1 MYSQRLQKVNAIGSD
16 SDMKKKVTPSTKGE
30 NLSMS
35 TIRLNLFGIT
45 MLAFVLL
52 ALAVA
57 PTVGEASV
65 KVTVTPEEVYA
76 GDIVDVTVTYEITAN
91 FVERL
96 ASNDDDYDEDDAF
109 DFPADGDP
117 TLTITLP
124 TGWTAAYSN
133 TVSLGD
139 SPSFGT
145 TPLARAP
152 RENPNTTSYIVVK
165 KVFQNIRVYD
175 GDTISVTEVE
185 VDLMDSDDELALK
198 KGNKIIVEYHN
209 VRVPGTLP
217 ETDTVSVTIT
227 DARRIDVDGTST
239 PIDYGSMASSKVEIT
254 VEQFESVGDDGEV
267 LGKVSVT
274 PAEVVG
280 GDSIDLVIEYTSTDI
295 IAREASGAATADDGM
310 SSHARI
316 RVALPTGWGPVPGD
330 PTNILPAF
338 NDEISTARSTGM
350 PYVQAKGS
358 SGVKFARNP
367 DGKERVGG
375 ALVALSTMYDSTDT
389 DNHHWVITIDVD
401 EMTRNKTVTLTV
413 YNLIVGQL
421 LARDGST
428 TLRRV
433 NRNDELN
440 ADELMKH
447 VEIEVHTQ
455 NYVLSPHELITG
467 ALPDFSLSV
476 LPVVDAKYPKPKV
489 VSDEE
494 GSDDQFPTI
503 SIVRKKLGELAVSPK
518 ATTAGALEDFEID
531 YKVTRALESEDIIEI
546 RLPKGWAAPT
556 LADPVNKKPA
566 DVTDATPSYAYLSG
580 SGAADAG
587 LKLIGDDGTS
597 FTSANLLDGDG
608 EETPTAGDAREAGW
622 IVQIELGSSVSVG
635 RTITL
640 HYNNVEVQ
648 RELTTDDAPARI
660 EIYSGTPL
668 EDEDPNDGVDESEY
682 PPQYPAGVA
691 KDATKDVTVD
701 YAANGSGMVTFDLA
715 VGGSVTDTG
724 KPISNSSASIP
735 AGIEKDDERVL
746 VITFEPVGN
755 MGTGKFEIR
764 IPPSWGELTADDVD
778 TQWDDTPTL
787 SGPGK
792 RTVTVDLPDE
802 FGVDDTDAEVIT
814 LENIVVP
821 NVHGPVEFR
830 ARSMNV
836 DATRLAVLSPVPE
849 AAVGNIVA
857 ARDSVAVKITP
868 SAAYINDDN
877 VDFEFTLT
885 AAGPMHD
892 GEIQIKM
899 PEGITVL
906 QMDAP
911 GDPNY
916 IRKVSPSVKGVT
928 VEPKEE
934 DVEIILVK
942 TGELNEG
949 GTIRVRLENVDLTG
963 FDPVDFEDG
972 SGVETQFAVDLRT
985 RAKIDPDDEDK
996 VNIASYEPIQNE
1008 DNTRSIVGGMIR
1020 TVAGSG
1026 MVAISPPTVNQG
1038 SRSVDIKIVFT
1049 ATTDFTEQ
1057 VLKIVRP
1064 SEIVTDLQE
1073 EKSSDDGHV
1082 DSSTKSKL
1090 DSDVDADD
1098 RLVINTG
1105 GDTITWDNVSLKKGE
1120 EFITVITEV
1129 DIQEDTGEAQWAVS
1143 LGGKA
1148 LPATDN
1154 PPMHIVGTTRGAVVF
1169 EVVDD
1174 DGFSV
1179 TNPEYNASSLESIRF
1194 SFTTANTVILPGG
1207 HLRLTLPAEW
1217 NRPSVTER
1225 TGYATVSI
1233 VTTDDDDKEEFV
1245 SMIPGKDDD
1254 NPGEELIL
1262 RTSNRDIIITV
1273 GEEGELNQDSDP
1285 IIIRYGDSTDAKKY
1299 PVKISSSAVG
1309 TSSKEDDGLSIKGYY
1324 KATDE
1329 RGFRESSAGT
1339 IRADVINVVDGSGT
1353 ATLETSGAVRAGSSK
1368 NKVTVTFTGQGTM
1381 DGGAVR
1387 LTIPAGWGPMQDDP
1401 LERNYIEVD
1410 TSSRASL
1417 DDPDVEIVDGG
1428 LAIEVNLETFGMGDT
1443 LTFTYGG
1450 GSGDRDTDRGA
1461 EAQAEIDEA
1470 TFTLETD
1477 GSTGGGFEEITDEDS
1492 LEQLTFEVE
1501 GAASGS
1507 GEGEFVIMENKSGEA
1522 LYDGDT
1528 DVDDKMRQVHA
1539 GDDGTYIVF
1548 TYTPSETIADGQL
1561 RFTVPSTWT
1570 PPQEDST
1577 GDPGYTYLKPIGD
1590 AVVTNEVFSKATQ
1603 SVIADISLSL
1613 DDQVEIHYGA
1623 HDTENGGAVAPAKVL
1638 SGRSSQFTIAIKGT
1652 AEDTGFQSIDGE
1664 NLAVRVRV
1672 QRSGGGMAEVSPMT
1686 VNAGDM
1692 MREITITYTAEGQI
1706 DAGQLRLTIPGT
1718 AEDWDAPMSSN
1729 VMVEGGGVSDADVKR
1744 AGDYTEAELTALAT
1758 AAAAD
1763 GDLEL
1768 GDMDVIVDNVA
1779 LAGGEMVVF
1788 TYTAAMVQG
1797 TTGDADFAVAF
1808 NGGDGPG
1815 TDIMVVD
1822 KSMTT
1827 VMVEEAAPG
1836 SGTAVAMTGGIVKPG
1851 TTGNTLTFTYTVAGE
1866 AFYPSDVRVV
1876 VPDGWT
1882 PPASRNDYTVMHER
1896 DGDPVL
1902 DEVEPKDPAD
1912 GAMIARVVDGESVI
1926 GGDQIIFTFEDVTAP
1941 ADADSYEFEVIFR
1954 EQAIATSPMVIVQD
1968 AEASKL
1974 DIEAPGQSFGRCRC
1988 CPR

>member
-1 MYSQRLQKVNAIGSD
+1 M
-16 SDMKKKVTPSTKGE
+16 
-30 NLSMS
+30 
-35 TIRLNLFGIT
+35 
-45 MLAFVLL
+45 
-52 ALAVA
+52 
-57 PTVGEASV
+57 
-65 KVTVTPEEVYA
+65 
-76 GDIVDVTVTYEITAN
+76 
-91 FVERL
+91 
-96 ASNDDDYDEDDAF
+96 
-109 DFPADGDP
+109 
-117 TLTITLP
+117 
-124 TGWTAAYSN
+124 
-133 TVSLGD
+133 
-139 SPSFGT
+139 
-145 TPLARAP
+145 
-152 RENPNTTSYIVVK
+152 
-165 KVFQNIRVYD
+165 
-175 GDTISVTEVE
+175 
-185 VDLMDSDDELALK
+185 
-198 KGNKIIVEYHN
+198 
-209 VRVPGTLP
+209 
-217 ETDTVSVTIT
+217 
-227 DARRIDVDGTST
+227 
-239 PIDYGSMASSKVEIT
+239 
-254 VEQFESVGDDGEV
+254 
-267 LGKVSVT
+267 
-274 PAEVVG
+274 
-280 GDSIDLVIEYTSTDI
+280 
-295 IAREASGAATADDGM
+295 
-310 SSHARI
+310 
-316 RVALPTGWGPVPGD
+316 
-330 PTNILPAF
+330 
-338 NDEISTARSTGM
+338 
-350 PYVQAKGS
+350 
-358 SGVKFARNP
+358 VKFA
-367 DGKERVGG
+367 
-375 ALVALSTMYDSTDT
+375 
-389 DNHHWVITIDVD
+389 
-401 EMTRNKTVTLTV
+401 
-413 YNLIVGQL
+413 LI
-421 LARDGST
+421 
-428 TLRRV
+428 
-433 NRNDELN
+433 
-440 ADELMKH
+440 
-447 VEIEVHTQ
+447 
-455 NYVLSPHELITG
+455 
-467 ALPDFSLSV
+467 
-476 LPVVDAKYPKPKV
+476 
-489 VSDEE
+489 
-494 GSDDQFPTI
+494 
-503 SIVRKKLGELAVSPK
+503 
-518 ATTAGALEDFEID
+518 
-531 YKVTRALESEDIIEI
+531 
-546 RLPKGWAAPT
+546 
-556 LADPVNKKPA
+556 
-566 DVTDATPSYAYLSG
+566 
-580 SGAADAG
+580 
-587 LKLIGDDGTS
+587 
-597 FTSANLLDGDG
+597 
-608 EETPTAGDAREAGW
+608 
-622 IVQIELGSSVSVG
+622 
-635 RTITL
+635 
-640 HYNNVEVQ
+640 NV
-648 RELTTDDAPARI
+648 
-660 EIYSGTPL
+660 
-668 EDEDPNDGVDESEY
+668 PN
-682 PPQYPAGVA
+682 
-691 KDATKDVTVD
+691 
-701 YAANGSGMVTFDLA
+701 
-715 VGGSVTDTG
+715 VTDTG
-724 KPISNSSASIP
+724 EPISNSSASIP
-735 AGIEKDDERVL
+735 AGIEKDDEREL
-746 VITFEPVGN
+746 LITFTPVGN
-755 MGTGKFEIR
+755 MGPGKFEIR
-764 IPPSWGELTADDVD
+764 IPPSWGELTADDVSS
-778 TQWDDTPTL
+778 QWDDTPTL
-787 SGPGK
+787 SGSGK

-802 FGVDDTDAEVIT
+802 FGVDDEGEVIT

-836 DATRLAVLSPVPE
+836 DGTRLAVLSPVPK
-849 AAVGNIVA
+849 AAVGNIEA

-892 GEIQIKM
+892 SEIRIKM
-899 PEGITVL
+899 PEGITGL
-906 QMDAP
+906 QMDAD
-911 GDPNY
+911 GSSDPNY

-928 VEPKEE
+928 AEPEE
-934 DVEIILVK
+934 GDDVEVILVK

-963 FDPVDFEDG
+963 FDPADFPSED

-985 RAKIDPDDEDK
+985 RAVIEDEENTADY
-996 VNIASYEPIQNE
+996 VEILNE
-1008 DNTRSIVGGMIR
+1008 DNTRSIEGGMIR

-1026 MVAISPPTVNQG
+1026 MVAINPAPVNQG

-1057 VLKIVRP
+1057 VLEIVRP

-1073 EKSSDDGHV
+1073 EKGSDDGHV

-1098 RLVINTG
+1098 RLVITG
-1105 GDTITWDNVSLKKGE
+1105 GNTITWDNVTLKKGE

-1154 PPMHIVGTTRGAVVF
+1154 PPVDIVGTTREAVVF

-1194 SFTTANTVILPGG
+1194 SFTTANTVILPDG

-1217 NRPSVTER
+1217 NRPSVTDR

-1233 VTTDDDDKEEFV
+1233 VTTDADGEEEFV
-1245 SMIPGKDDD
+1245 SMIPGEDDD

-1285 IIIRYGDSTDAKKY
+1285 VIIRYGDSTDATKY

-1309 TSSKEDDGLSIKGYY
+1309 TPSKEDDGLSIRGYY

-1329 RGFRESSAGT
+1329 RGFRERSAGT
-1339 IRADVINVVDGSGT
+1339 IWADVINVVDGSGT
-1353 ATLETSGAVRAGSSK
+1353 ATLETSGTVRAGSSK

-1410 TSSRASL
+1410 TSSGASL

-1477 GSTGGGFEEITDEDS
+1477 GATGGGFEEITDEDS
-1492 LEQLTFEVE
+1492 LTQLTFEVE

-1570 PPQEDST
+1570 PPQEDAT
-1577 GDPGYTYLKPIGD
+1577 GDPGYTQLKPIGD
-1590 AVVTNEVFSKATQ
+1590 AVVTNEVFSEATG
-1603 SVIADISLSL
+1603 SVTADIILSL
-1613 DDQVEIHYGA
+1613 DDKVEIHYGS

-1652 AEDTGFQSIDGE
+1652 AGETGFQSIDGE
-1664 NLAVRVRV
+1664 NLAVRVRA

-1692 MREITITYTAEGQI
+1692 MRKITITYTAEGQI
-1706 DAGQLRLTIPGT
+1706 DAGQLRLTIP
-1718 AEDWDAPMSSN
+1718 ADWPAPTSEN
-1729 VMVEGGGVSDADVKR
+1729 VMVEGGAVSDADVRR
-1744 AGDYTEAELTALAT
+1744 AGDYTEAELTALAE

-1797 TTGDADFAVAF
+1797 TTDEADFAVAF

-1836 SGTAVAMTGGIVKPG
+1836 SGTATAMTGGIVKPG

-1902 DEVEPKDPAD
+1902 DAVEPKDPAD

-1941 ADADSYEFEVIFR
+1941 ADADSYEFEVTFR
-1954 EQAIATSPMVIVQD
+1954 EQAIATSPMVIVQS
-1968 AEASKL
+1968 EVASKL
-1974 DIEAPGQSFGRCRC
+1974 VIDAPDTVVGDVSGASVAITIKIQDADDGEAASADDVTVNLVSTNTTTGSFSLTAGGDAVEQVTISAGMSSAMVYYSDSRVGSMPTILISDDDSVLASDNTTIQVIASVDTVDTVTVAPEVATVGDVTVTVKGVPGKTGTDAVFSVGELVTDASLTESAASPGTYTGTLTVVNDLQDGTHDVMATLGEASLTETGALTIDTMMPSITLTAPAAGTIVANGGSVTITATAGDGTGSGIASVAARCLYAGFNPNRCRADDGNRWFLQC
-1988 CPR
+1988 